1 MGVRQR
7 EEELSAGSAVRDRRY
22 QARSIAGTHHSGSPS
37 GVGPLRRAATLKI
50 VPVIA
55 YFGPA
60 RTFTEMALDAILA
73 RRRPA
78 ALLDVAD
85 ADIERIPAASPPAA
99 IALVR
104 SGAADFACV
113 PIESSLEGS
122 VPATMDALV
131 PVDDARVQVFAEVIL
146 DIAFTIAAAT
156 PLDAGAVRTIAAYP
170 VASAQ
175 VRETVARQFPNAE
188 FVVAS
193 SNAAA
198 AQDVSNGLADAGVT
212 TAPAAQ
218 ALGLV
223 ALADDVVDDAD
234 AATRFLLVGR
244 PATPD
249 PPSGAD
255 RTAVILNLS
264 NEPGSLMSAMNE
276 FATRGVD
283 LTRIESRPRRGY
295 VDPVANPEV
304 TSRSA
309 HYRFFLDVV
318 GHLDDDAVGEALRA
332 LHRRPGSVVFLGSWA
347 ADRGQLGAQ
356 PPDHSE
362 SVRWYESL
370 RRGEN

>member
-1 MGVRQR
+1 M
-7 EEELSAGSAVRDRRY
+7 
-22 QARSIAGTHHSGSPS
+22 
-37 GVGPLRRAATLKI
+37 
-50 VPVIA
+50 PVIA

-73 RRRPA
+73 GRRPV
-78 ALLDVAD
+78 ALLDAAD
-85 ADIERIPAASPPAA
+85 ADIERVAAPNPPAA
-99 IALVR
+99 IAMVR

-131 PVDDARVQVFAEVIL
+131 PVDGVRVQVFAEVIL

-156 PLDAGAVRTIAAYP
+156 PLQPDAVRTVAAYP

-175 VRETVARQFPNAE
+175 VRETVARLFPNAD
-188 FVVAS
+188 FIVAS

-212 TAPAAQ
+212 TRPAAQ

-223 ALADDVVDDAD
+223 ALADGVADADD

-244 PATPD
+244 PAPPD

-255 RTAVILNLS
+255 RTAVILNLP

-283 LTRIESRPRRGY
+283 LTRIESRPRRGGVVERS
-295 VDPVANPEV
+295 VDGRAMP
-304 TSRSA
+304 SRSA
-309 HYRFFLDVV
+309 HYRFFLDAV
-318 GHLDDDAVGEALRA
+318 GHLDDDAVGETLRA
-332 LHRRPGSVVFLGSWA
+332 LHRGSDSVVFLGSWP

-362 SVRWYESL
+362 SVQWYESL